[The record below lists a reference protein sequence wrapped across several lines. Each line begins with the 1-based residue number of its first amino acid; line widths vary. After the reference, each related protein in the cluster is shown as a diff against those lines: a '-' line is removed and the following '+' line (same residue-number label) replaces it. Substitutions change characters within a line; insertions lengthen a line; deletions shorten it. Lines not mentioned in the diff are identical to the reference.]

1 MEQTAVVCGREPE
14 RSLDTRVMFDVR
26 ESESAP
32 GRVARARGSE
42 SAPGRVARATVPTVS
57 YFTVTDFTVL
67 NSQESQ
73 VSAVL
78 IMILHLILNLRVVYV
93 SSMAVD
99 K

>member
-1 MEQTAVVCGREPE
+1 MLT
-14 RSLDTRVMFDVR
+14 LL
-26 ESESAP
+26 ESGP
-32 GRVARARGSE
+32 C
-42 SAPGRVARATVPTVS
+42 TVPTVS
-57 YFTVTDFTVL
+57 YVTVTDFTVL